1 MAQLREVKAK
11 ALPSPDMKPL
21 DVVAHQPSILGIPLD
36 KLAEIPVEKM
46 EQLFAL
52 HQKIEA
58 DKSRR
63 EFDAAFAQMQPELP
77 IITKSGKA
85 HHGTAYAKWE
95 DIVEDITPIIAR
107 YGFGISFRVKSSAN
121 ALDVTCV
128 LSHKSGHR
136 EETGYTLPLDTTGSK
151 NPIQAIGSSTS
162 YGKRYTA
169 CALLNIVTR
178 EEDDDA
184 NGAFAAET
192 IERDHVKVLEDLLA
206 QSGLDKE
213 RLLRHW
219 QIEDL
224 SDIRP
229 ERYNAAKLFLNAQIK
244 RNAKENKGV

>member
-1 MAQLREVKAK
+1 MTRPKKAE
-11 ALPSPDMKPL
+11 LSIIPDTGAATP
-21 DVVAHQPSILGIPLD
+21 AIQPSILGIPLD

-77 IITKSGKA
+77 IIAKSAKA
-85 HHGTAYAKWE
+85 HNAAYAPWE

-107 YGFGISFRVKSSAN
+107 HGFGLSFRVKTESNS
-121 ALDVTCV
+121 LGVTCI
-128 LSHKSGHR
+128 LSHKCGHR
-136 EETGYTLPLDTTGSK
+136 EETGYTLPLDTSGSK
-151 NPIQAIGSSTS
+151 NAIQAIGSSTS

-178 EEDDDA
+178 AEDDDA

-192 IERDHVKVLEDLLA
+192 IERDHVKVLEDLLV
-206 QSGLDKE
+206 QSGLDRE

-224 SDIRP
+224 PDIRP
-229 ERYNAAKLFLNAQIK
+229 EKFNAAKMFLHAQIK
-244 RNAKENKGV
+244 RNAKEAKGA

>member
-1 MAQLREVKAK
+1 MARAK
-11 ALPSPDMKPL
+11 AADLT
-21 DVVAHQPSILGIPLD
+21 VVAGGQQAVAPVGIMGIPLD

-58 DKSRR
+58 DKARR
-63 EFDAAFAQMQPELP
+63 EFDSAFADMQPELP
-77 IITKSGKA
+77 IIAKSGQA
-85 HHGTAYAKWE
+85 HNAKYAKWE

-107 YGFGISFRVKSSAN
+107 HGFGISFRVKTENN
-121 ALDVTCV
+121 ALAVTCV
-128 LSHKSGHR
+128 LSHRGGHR
-136 EETGYTLPLDTTGSK
+136 EETGYILPLDTSGSK
-151 NPIQAIGSSTS
+151 NGIQAIGSSTS

-184 NGAFAAET
+184 NGAFAADTVSAEQ
-192 IERDHVKVLEDLLA
+192 VKVLENLLE

-219 QIEDL
+219 QVDDL
-224 SDIRP
+224 GDIRP
-229 ERYNAAKLFLNAQIK
+229 EKFNDAKRFLHAQIK
-244 RNAKENKGV
+244 RAGKEAPNEPA